1 MLLHQLLALPLK
13 ATPIHFVTEGI
24 ENYMVKEFLMLVMVK
39 VVEIILIVAKSI
51 VVKDTM
57 SNNIMIDM

>member
-1 MLLHQLLALPLK
+1 
-13 ATPIHFVTEGI
+13 
-24 ENYMVKEFLMLVMVK
+24 MVKEFLMLVMVK

>member
-13 ATPIHFVTEGI
+13 APPRHFVIEGI
-24 ENYMVKEFLMLVMVK
+24 ENYVEKEFLILVMAG
-39 VVEIILIVAKSI
+39 VVEITLLVAKSI
-51 VVKDTM
+51 AVKDTM

>member
-13 ATPIHFVTEGI
+13 ASPIHFVTEGI
-24 ENYMVKEFLMLVMVK
+24 NYMVKEFLMLVMVG
-39 VVEIILIVAKSI
+39 VVESILLVAKSI